1 MKRNKKIIIC
11 AGIVVI
17 GLMII
22 IYTPLLMY
30 KPLEFA
36 ITNYDVENHEVTV
49 VIFDT
54 DGKLI
59 FNETY
64 MSSPGIPIN
73 SKKIVDK
80 RGDYLFKVRL
90 DDNITDT
97 IISKKEFGR
106 VSIFLCGYEDGKIC
120 GSEGGKN
127 VPIRILQFTN

>member
-17 GLMII
+17 GLIII

-30 KPLEFA
+30 KPLEFY
-36 ITNYDVENHEVTV
+36 IYNEDVEKHEVTV

-73 SKKIVDK
+73 SKKVVDK

-97 IISKKEFGR
+97 IKSEKEFGR
-106 VSIFLCGYEDGKIC
+106 VNIYLYGYD
-120 GSEGGKN
+120 SGKN
-127 VPIRILQFTN
+127 VPIRIGQFTN